1 MYKKFLFIL
10 CFFIPQF
17 ANSELLTLDTYLQTV
32 VRDNDELKALQAN
45 INEIKGKIAEL
56 ERTYS
61 YYFAAGIDYL
71 NDQTGQELY
80 LINIDKFKNTS
91 YSLVLNKQFKT
102 GTKLS
107 FGAARSIWEFDG
119 SRELQNI
126 KYNENRLYPF
136 LSLEQSLLK
145 NLRQG
150 AMEAGIAKTRAQ
162 AKSALY
168 LLEYRKQG
176 LLFNAKMVYWKM
188 SYFQTIIEF
197 KKASLNRMKNIL
209 EWNER
214 RYKKNLIDE
223 LELLETQASVKM
235 KELNLRM
242 ANEDMDKTKREFSL
256 ILNAGDKNVEY
267 ELEKIEDQVKIF
279 SLKPRLEKK
288 TSRFDVL
295 AAMENVKSV
304 SYDQISFSK
313 GSGADL
319 VFSGALSFSKINR
332 DIGGFVSNSDISNK
346 DAPTYRIGLKYIL
359 PLDFNLR
366 KKVHDGYE
374 AAKIAADKN
383 AVFIAAKEND
393 DWISLSK
400 TFDNARGRLATAYEI
415 KNLKQQKVA
424 KIKKYLVHG
433 RSSTYFVLRDEED
446 LDEIEVNIFQC
457 ILEIIS
463 VYEQAQIF
471 YG

>member
-1 MYKKFLFIL
+1 M
-10 CFFIPQF
+10 
-17 ANSELLTLDTYLQTV
+17 QTV
-32 VRDNDELKALQAN
+32 LENNDEIKAVQAN

-56 ERTYS
+56 ERVYS
-61 YYFAAGIDYL
+61 CYFAAGVNYL

-91 YSLVLNKQFKT
+91 YSLALNKQFKT
-102 GTKLS
+102 GAKVS

-119 SRELQNI
+119 SHELQNI
-126 KYNENRLYPF
+126 KYSENRLYPF

-145 NLRQG
+145 DLGQG

-168 LLEYRKQG
+168 LLEYKKQG

-197 KKASLNRMKNIL
+197 KKTSLGRMKNIL

-223 LELLETQASVKM
+223 VELLESQASVKM
-235 KELNLRM
+235 KELDLKM
-242 ANEDMDKTKREFSL
+242 TNEDMGKAKREFFL
-256 ILNAGDKNVEY
+256 ILNASGKNVEY
-267 ELEKIEDQVKIF
+267 ELEKVEDQVKVF
-279 SLKPRLEKK
+279 SLNPRLEKR

-304 SYDQISFSK
+304 EYDQISFSK

-319 VFSGALSFSKINR
+319 VFNGSLSFSKINR
-332 DIGGFVSNSDISNK
+332 DVGGIISNSDKN
-346 DAPTYRIGLKYIL
+346 APTYSIGLKYIL

-374 AAKIAADKN
+374 SAKIAADRN

-393 DWISLSK
+393 DWISLNE
-400 TFDNARGRLATAYEI
+400 TFNNARERLATAYEI
-415 KNLKQQKVA
+415 KNLKRQKVA
-424 KIKKYLVHG
+424 KIKNIW
-433 RSSTYFVLRDEED
+433 RMEEVLR
-446 LDEIEVNIFQC
+446 
-457 ILEIIS
+457 ILFCATKKI
-463 VYEQAQIF
+463 
-471 YG
+471 